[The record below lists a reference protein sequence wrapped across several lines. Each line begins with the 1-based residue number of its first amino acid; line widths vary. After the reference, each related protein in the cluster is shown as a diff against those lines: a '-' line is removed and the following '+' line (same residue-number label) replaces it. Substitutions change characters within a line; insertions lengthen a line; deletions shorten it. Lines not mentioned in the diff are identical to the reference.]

1 MTGICVIGRAEFQ
14 TGIGTVSAAAIE
26 LLSRRYN
33 VSLHAPRSTHL
44 QDGDRVTL
52 PTGRSVPIV
61 TDPSDFAVYF
71 FADVLWNGYS
81 DFNYASVPADGLRI
95 AHMAYDSSELPTEWV
110 QILNDHFDIALFSS
124 EYLVQVAKDGGVTI
138 DVGTLPIGLDLEPLL
153 SRSYRE
159 PLPTITRFGTVSAYH
174 SRKNLDILVDAFVR
188 RYAGDPT
195 SELFI
200 HSNLAFG
207 DTYARVESIVSKAGA
222 TNVHLSVG
230 DLSVADK
237 DALIDTFDVYVNV
250 SAGEGYSI
258 GPREA
263 LALGKPLVLSAI
275 PAHDDLMGLPG
286 VFAIEPSGYQPA
298 RYPEIENRV
307 MGRQALIRSE
317 QVGDALALAKNF
329 VTTALPAQTAAVRRR
344 RAAEFSYTTLASAY
358 AELVNPD
365 AALAKPNYPRSSFVK
380 LPDPL
385 PAIVQ
390 SSAGRHGSK
399 LGGRKLVVPLHDGG
413 FFSIFNT
420 YLSHL
425 VWGLQDED
433 VALVLPD
440 WRASDLVERSAA
452 EGNPITSFC
461 YGRPEDGN
469 SWLGLFEPVF
479 GLSPD
484 EMNDREFLYAGAEKP
499 KFHFNEQREPK
510 LTYITAHD
518 LYLSPTFGRMRKQYN
533 AVLNEHVRLIEPY
546 RKEIDGFVDQN
557 ISGKYTVAVHVK
569 HPSHSIEQASG
580 KMADRFQYVRHVR
593 AELDR
598 RGVDVSSDDW
608 SVFLATDQD
617 RVRDVFVEE
626 FGDHLIAFDDVTR
639 TAVDTD
645 ERFDSL
651 SDEEKSQDGHQLQ
664 HQMAA
669 DTDRWSSR
677 LAWEVWRDAEAL
689 AASDVVIHSISNVAT
704 AVGFM
709 NAENR
714 MQYYEAD

>member
-1 MTGICVIGRAEFQ
+1 MKGICVIGRAEFQ

-26 LLSRRYN
+26 LLSRRYD
-33 VSLHAPRSTHL
+33 VSLHAPRSPHL
-44 QDGDRVTL
+44 TDSDLVTL

-61 TDPSDFAVYF
+61 TDPSGFAVYF
-71 FADVLWNGYS
+71 FTDVLWNGYT
-81 DFNYASVPADGLRI
+81 DFNYASVPTDGLRI
-95 AHMAYDSSELPTEWV
+95 AHMAYDSSELPAEWV
-110 QILNDHFDIALFSS
+110 DILNRHFDIALFSS
-124 EYLVQVAKDGGVTI
+124 EYLVKVAKDGGVTI
-138 DVGTLPIGLDLEPLL
+138 AVGTLPIGLDLEPLL
-153 SRSYRE
+153 SSSYRE
-159 PLPTITRFGTVSAYH
+159 PLPQVTRFGTISAYH
-174 SRKNLDILVDAFVR
+174 SRKNLDVLVDAFVR
-188 RYAGDPT
+188 RYAGDA
-195 SELFI
+195 SAQLFV

-207 DTYARVESIVSKAGA
+207 DTYARVDSIVGKAGA
-222 TNVHLSVG
+222 GNVHLSVG
-230 DLSVADK
+230 DLSGPEK

-275 PAHDDLMGLPG
+275 PAHEDLMGLPG
-286 VFAIEPSGYQPA
+286 VFPITPSGYQPA
-298 RYPEIENRV
+298 RYPEIENRL
-307 MGRQALIRSE
+307 MGRQALIRSRD
-317 QVGDALALAKNF
+317 VGDALALAKDF
-329 VTTALPAQTAAVRRR
+329 VTLADPSKTAGLRRR
-344 RAAEFSYTTLASAY
+344 RAAQFSYTKLASAY

-365 AALAKPNYPRSSFVK
+365 AAMGKPGYPRSPFAK
-380 LPDPL
+380 LPEPL
-385 PAIVQ
+385 PPIVRA
-390 SSAGRHGSK
+390 SAGRHGSN
-399 LGGRKLVVPLHDGG
+399 LGGRKVVVPLHDGG

-433 VALVLPD
+433 VSLVLPD

-452 EGNPITSFC
+452 EGKPITSFC

-469 SWLGLFEPVF
+469 SWLGLFQPVF
-479 GLSPD
+479 GLSADELNDPD
-484 EMNDREFLYAGAEKP
+484 FLYAGAETP

-533 AVLNEHVRLIEPY
+533 AVLEDHVRLVEPHQ
-546 RKEIDGFVDQN
+546 REIDSFINEKLAGR
-557 ISGKYTVAVHVK
+557 YTVAVHVK
-569 HPSHSIEQASG
+569 HPSHSIEQVSG

-593 AELDR
+593 AELER
-598 RGVDVSSDDW
+598 KGVDPASDDW

-617 RVRDVFVEE
+617 RVRDVFAEE
-626 FGDHLIAFDDVTR
+626 FGDHLVAFDDVTR

-651 SDEEKSQDGHQLQ
+651 SEEEKAQDGHQLQ

-669 DTDRWSSR
+669 DSDRWSSR

-709 NAENR
+709 NANNR
-714 MQYYEAD
+714 MRYYEAD

>member
-1 MTGICVIGRAEFQ
+1 MRGICVIGRAEFQ
-14 TGIGTVSAAAIE
+14 TGIGTVSAAALE
-26 LLSRRYN
+26 LLSRRYA
-33 VSLHAPRSTHL
+33 VSLHAPRSPHL
-44 QDGDRVTL
+44 VDGDRVTL

-61 TDPSDFAVYF
+61 TDPSGFAVYF

-81 DFNYASVPADGLRI
+81 DYNFASVPTDGLRI
-95 AHMAYDSSELPTEWV
+95 AHMAYDSSELPPEWV
-110 QILNDHFDIALFSS
+110 DILNQRFDIALFSS
-124 EYLVQVAKDGGVTI
+124 EYLVQVAKDCGVTI

-159 PLPTITRFGTVSAYH
+159 LLPGVTRFGTVSAYH
-174 SRKNLDILVDAFVR
+174 SRKNLDVLVDAFVR
-188 RYAGDPT
+188 EYAGDPT
-195 SELFI
+195 AELFI

-207 DTYARVESIVSKAGA
+207 DTYGRVESIVSKAGA

-230 DLSVADK
+230 DLSVEDK
-237 DALIDTFDVYVNV
+237 DSLIDSFDVYVNV

-275 PAHDDLMGLPG
+275 PAHDDLTGLPG
-286 VFAIEPSGYQPA
+286 VFPIEPSGYQPA

-307 MGRQALIRSE
+307 MGRQALVTSAR
-317 QVGDALALAKNF
+317 VRDALVAAKAF
-329 VTTALPAQTAAVRRR
+329 VADTQATATAPVRRR
-344 RAAEFSYTTLASAY
+344 RAAQFSFTALASAY

-365 AALAKPNYPRSSFVK
+365 GAAAKPGYPRSPFVK
-380 LPDPL
+380 LPEPL
-385 PAIVQ
+385 PPIVQ
-390 SSAGRHGSK
+390 TSAGRHGK
-399 LGGRKLVVPLHDGG
+399 NLGTRKLVVPLHDGG

-452 EGNPITSFC
+452 EGKQITSFC

-479 GLSPD
+479 DLSAD
-484 EMNDREFLYAGAEKP
+484 EMNDREFLYSGAETP

-518 LYLSPTFGRMRKQYN
+518 LYLSPAFGRMRKQYN
-533 AVLNEHVRLIEPY
+533 AVLNEHVRLIAPY
-546 RKEIDGFVDQN
+546 RREVDDFVAEK
-557 ISGKYTVAVHVK
+557 IAGKYTVAVHVK
-569 HPSHSIEQASG
+569 HPSHSVEQASG

-593 AELDR
+593 TELER
-598 RGVDVSSDDW
+598 SGVDPASDDW

-651 SDEEKSQDGHQLQ
+651 SEAEKAQDGHQLQ

-669 DTDRWSSR
+669 DSDRWSTR

-709 NAENR
+709 NATNR
-714 MQYYEAD
+714 LHYYEAD